1 MKARDARASWAHP
14 QRSDDQTDGRSR
26 ARKRQRPTRSEDFTT
41 GRARRGSSAS
51 SGGPSQRHGPSASL
65 GGPSQSH
72 GPPASLGGSTS
83 GHTSAP
89 GRRGGASGSD
99 EPEDTYPQ
107 SESSSEE
114 LEDTQEPASK
124 RRKQGEVGLSGLPC
138 FDPAELVRSREGTFK
153 APKVIQ
159 QYVDKHFRRCLL
171 KEERDALFKEHPR
184 PDLDS

>member
-1 MKARDARASWAHP
+1 MHLPNGQMTRR
-14 QRSDDQTDGRSR
+14 TGEV

-72 GPPASLGGSTS
+72 GPPASLGGSTP

-89 GRRGGASGSD
+89 GRRGGASGS
-99 EPEDTYPQ
+99 EDTYPQ

-114 LEDTQEPASK
+114 LEDTQEPTSK
-124 RRKQGEVGLSGLPC
+124 RRKQGEAGLSGLPC
-138 FDPAELVRSREGTFK
+138 FDPAELVRSREGPQRSSSSKWTNTS
-153 APKVIQ
+153 
-159 QYVDKHFRRCLL
+159 
-171 KEERDALFKEHPR
+171 DAAFSRKSEMPFSRSTLGLTWTPVQLHR
-184 PDLDS
+184 